1 MKFDD
6 LRAFAE
12 VARLQ
17 NISKAATKLNY
28 GQSNITMKIKRLEA
42 YFDTILFHRTAQGV
56 QLTAKGHVLLEQTNR
71 ILQLWEE
78 TNTRLRDGDTV
89 GSITMGSM
97 ETTAAVHLPTLFAHL
112 KETYPHVSIHL
123 KTGPTDELIDR
134 VLRYDIDAAFIA
146 GPIKRSG
153 LKSVPVF
160 RETMML
166 VTSNALAKQLDASYQ
181 QLDTQDII
189 TFRSGCAYRKHL
201 ERFFDS
207 LQFIPQ
213 RKMELGSLDAILGC
227 VANNMGVSM
236 LPQSVVAHH
245 PSVTSIPLPAPFQHI
260 DTHFLYRENEEHPTF
275 SFFKHYSH
283 KEDE

>member
-6 LRAFAE
+6 LQAFAE

-17 NISKAATKLNY
+17 NISKAAAKLNY
-28 GQSNITMKIKRLEA
+28 GQSNMTMKIKRLEA
-42 YFDTILFHRTAQGV
+42 YFDTSLFYRTAQGV
-56 QLTAKGHVLLEQTNR
+56 QLTTKGHVLLEQTNQ
-71 ILQLWEE
+71 ILRLWEE
-78 TNTRLRDGDTV
+78 TNTRLRDGEAT
-89 GSITMGSM
+89 GSITIGSM
-97 ETTAAVHLPTLFAHL
+97 ETTAAVHLPTMLAQL

-153 LKSVPVF
+153 LNSVPLF

-181 QLDTQDII
+181 QLDTQDMI

-207 LQFIPQ
+207 LQFVPQ

-245 PSVTSIPLPAPFQHI
+245 PSVSSIPLPASFQQI
-260 DTHFLYRENEEHPTF
+260 DTHFLYREHEEHPTF

-283 KEDE
+283 KEDD